1 MSRKTSTAR
10 KPKRVTRREPTPE
23 EEGQQILEQATKA
36 GTDYAQDQIG
46 GDYFQDWVREQM
58 AEGEA
63 MRQADPSSVIPLES
77 PSDAKKLARNML
89 KQLEWDT
96 KRDMDASVVLEMSGA
111 KGVFDAGSADW
122 VRDTYGITYEDVSDA
137 FFGAFTEELKSQ
149 SVRQWLADIVL
160 EFNEEAR
167 GGGGEVGESR
177 RRPMVRAIHGYN
189 IYVTYP
195 NEKFARK
202 HESVIGHIIQKSLVK
217 QYAIRDGYSME
228 YGPIDKDDYRR
239 LEGIIYSKLGNAVRV
254 GLVQV
259 AYAGGSGRDAS
270 EAGAGTKNFIAVE
283 FDLSRGERTDKRMDF
298 IAVDLKDAAEKLA
311 YTLNLSSSGWR
322 VSPSGRTVNRKSGN
336 IGWHI
341 VEAGS
346 SAARNMGVSENN
358 HRPLVRDYI
367 AVDPKGR
374 PVAGPFTDYD
384 KAKREADRARGYVR
398 FASRAHE
405 RSRRPTRRR
414 PSR

>member
-1 MSRKTSTAR
+1 MAGRWAVAPASGST
-10 KPKRVTRREPTPE
+10 KSSEYLGRVL
-23 EEGQQILEQATKA
+23 EGLPVTTGDRVRATL
-36 GTDYAQDQIG
+36 IG
-46 GDYFQDWVREQM
+46 GQYREFTV
-58 AEGEA
+58 AESAPGG
-63 MRQADPSSVIPLES
+63 
-77 PSDAKKLARNML
+77 
-89 KQLEWDT
+89 
-96 KRDMDASVVLEMSGA
+96 VVLIGPKTMISVQGEGLASRPE
-111 KGVFDAGSADW
+111 KS
-122 VRDTYGITYEDVSDA
+122 GITYEDVSDA

-322 VSPSGRTVNRKSGN
+322 VSPSGRTVNRKTGN